1 MGLKLLSYLWG
12 GIWRGIEKE
21 IEELKRK
28 LDLLIEKGAS
38 KEEVYDMS
46 VRIDKKIME
55 YYSIYELGDITK

>member
-1 MGLKLLSYLWG
+1 M
-12 GIWRGIEKE
+12 IEKE